1 MKGQIPTN
9 EGIIPLLVKEIFNYA
24 ESNPDI
30 INYKIK
36 VSYIEI
42 YNECIND
49 LLDNSK
55 KNLDIRE
62 NNLRDVIVSNL
73 TEISVSNYFEIMN
86 LLIKGEENR
95 MVAETKL
102 NEKSSRSHSV

>member
-36 VSYIEI
+36 VSYIER
-42 YNECIND
+42 
-49 LLDNSK
+49 K
-55 KNLDIRE
+55 
-62 NNLRDVIVSNL
+62 
-73 TEISVSNYFEIMN
+73 FQ
-86 LLIKGEENR
+86 
-95 MVAETKL
+95 
-102 NEKSSRSHSV
+102 